1 MKALSFY
8 IPTILLFTI
17 FLAGCSGG
25 SSTPPCT
32 GASCP
37 CSGSNCPP
45 VTGSDFLFEA
55 NGSGIS
61 GFQVDAVA
69 GTVTATLPNAT
80 GPVLPSGVVLTS
92 NNFLYVGDYTNNQ
105 VYAYSVNTTTGA
117 LTAVANSPFPIT
129 GLSALQGTSGMSADP
144 AGKFLY
150 VTNQNSNAVA
160 AFTINST
167 GQLTTVANSPFA
179 TSTTPVAAVVDPSGK
194 FLYVSNTQDATGGIS
209 AYTIDSTTGELT
221 TVPGSPFATVVNGGP
236 VGLAVHPNGKF
247 LYAALAGGNATSGNQ
262 IAAQNINASTGGL
275 SPVVGS
281 PFPAGNIPQSV
292 TIDPAG
298 KYLFSTNSQDGT
310 VSTFTIDS
318 TAGGL
323 TPLGT
328 PTATGPFPFNAVV
341 NSTSGLLFVDCGM
354 STSIS
359 AFTISSTGALTS
371 VAPLNGGG
379 TSSGL
384 PIVAHP

>member
-1 MKALSFY
+1 MKAPLLCAAL
-8 IPTILLFTI
+8 ILLFS
-17 FLAGCSGG
+17 LLLVGCGSS

-37 CSGSNCPP
+37 CTGSNCPP
-45 VTGSDFLFEA
+45 ATGSDFLFEA

-69 GTVTATLPNAT
+69 GTVSATLPSAT
-80 GPVLPSGVVLTS
+80 GPALPSGVVLTS
-92 NNFLYVGDYTNNQ
+92 NNFLYVGDYTKNQ
-105 VYAYSVNTTTGA
+105 VYAYSVNTSTGA
-117 LTAVANSPFPIT
+117 LTAVANSPFAIT
-129 GLSALQGTSGMSADP
+129 GLSAQQGTSGMSADP

-150 VTNQNSNAVA
+150 VTNQNSNAVT
-160 AFTINST
+160 AFTINSS
-167 GQLTTVANSPFA
+167 GQLATVTGSPFP

-194 FLYVSNTQDATGGIS
+194 FLYVSNTQDASIS
-209 AYTIDSTTGELT
+209 AYTIDPSTGVLT

-236 VGLAVHPNGKF
+236 VGLTVHPNGKF

-262 IAAQNINASTGGL
+262 IAAQNINASTGAL

-281 PFPAGNIPQSV
+281 PFPTGNIPQSV
-292 TIDPAG
+292 TIDPSG

-310 VSTFTIDS
+310 VSTFTVDS
-318 TAGGL
+318 NAGGL
-323 TPLGT
+323 TALGI

-359 AFTISSTGALTS
+359 AFTISSSGALTS

-384 PIVAHP
+384 AIVAHP